1 MKEVISI
8 LIRISDSKSEYRS
21 IAMVDLK
28 KQEGISQPRVVL
40 QEVNGMFD
48 ADGDGLTSEAVLF
61 FPIGDKHGVGVLR
74 SGLQDIVLNLFID
87 FLLSLIGFGFQV
99 VAEFVFLLNLFDPQI
114 AVDIVFVLIGEG
126 VNLGV
131 GLKVELLNVLDSVV
145 LLREITQLVP
155 QFLVFFV
162 FEAGDIVHL
171 FQGYLQELVQFGS
184 QKITYFL
191 RLTLFE
197 R

>member
-8 LIRISDSKSEYRS
+8 LIRMSDSKSEYRS

-40 QEVNGMFD
+40 QEVNGVFD
-48 ADGDGLTSEAVLF
+48 ADGDGLTSEAILF

-171 FQGYLQELVQFGS
+171 LQGYLQELVQFSS
-184 QKITYFL
+184 QEIAYFL
-191 RLTLFE
+191 RLPLFE

>member
-8 LIRISDSKSEYRS
+8 LIRMSDSKSEYRS

-40 QEVNGMFD
+40 QEVNGVFD
-48 ADGDGLTSEAVLF
+48 ADGDGLTSEAILF

-155 QFLVFFV
+155 QFLVLFV

-171 FQGYLQELVQFGS
+171 LQGYLQELVQFGS
-184 QKITYFL
+184 QEIAYFL
-191 RLTLFE
+191 RLPLFE